1 MIEAVLCRRKNLAM
15 GKWIGFSVGF
25 NRRIV
30 GDPSSGITALRNG
43 IGAMIFLQVSFTAGK
58 DSRIG

>member
-1 MIEAVLCRRKNLAM
+1 M
-15 GKWIGFSVGF
+15 GKWIGFSIGF

-30 GDPSSGITALRNG
+30 GDPSSGITALGNR

-58 DSRIG
+58 DNRIGEVW